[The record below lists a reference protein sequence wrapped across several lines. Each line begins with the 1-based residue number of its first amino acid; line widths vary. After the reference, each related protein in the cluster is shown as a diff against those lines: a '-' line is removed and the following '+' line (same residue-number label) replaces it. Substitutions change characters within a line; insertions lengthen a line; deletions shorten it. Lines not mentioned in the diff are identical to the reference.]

1 NSLTFHQLKAAD
13 YGAVLENNADKRATI
28 TLDYSLKA
36 SDVTLNRWSGTRV
49 GTAGTLYKYDNPYT
63 KTTDY
68 FILKQSTYGY
78 FPTDQSSNATWEFVG
93 HNQGG

>member
-1 NSLTFHQLKAAD
+1 LTFHQLKAAD
-13 YGAVLENNADKRATI
+13 YGAVLANNADSLSTI

-36 SDVTLNRWSGTRV
+36 SDVTLNSWSGT
-49 GTAGTLYKYDNPYT
+49 GAGTVGELYKYDNPYT

-68 FILKQSTYGY
+68 FILKQSSYGY

-93 HNQGG
+93 